1 MKSQELVDA
10 IKYINPNAE
19 FSIVDGDLDTIVWDK
34 PKTDFPTKDQILA
47 AVDLA
52 KAKMQDELDAA
63 QAAKVA
69 AQGKLAALGLTVD
82 DLKALGL

>member
-1 MKSQELVDA
+1 MKTKELIDA

-34 PKTDFPTKDQILA
+34 PKTGHPTKEEILA
-47 AVDLA
+47 AIEPA
-52 KAKMQDELDAA
+52 KAKAQADLDAA
-63 QAAKVA
+63 QAAKES
-69 AQGKLAALGLTVD
+69 AQAKLAALGLTLD